1 MLYTAF
7 TSGTFCTHVSI
18 LRALRSLA
26 GKKPVYILFIHGIG
40 KLMGSWPIYE
50 GIEKS
55 LEIEQDEEECVDGF
69 SFQGRKEM
77 PLGENN

>member
-1 MLYTAF
+1 
-7 TSGTFCTHVSI
+7 
-18 LRALRSLA
+18 
-26 GKKPVYILFIHGIG
+26 
-40 KLMGSWPIYE
+40 MGSWPIYE